1 MDMISD
7 YAVIITTVGIS
18 DVLIAQYHVR
28 RTKQGLAGRCGQ
40 GPSGLLICIEMS
52 LAAVFSVSQSG
63 RRAFNHELAGNDAT
77 VQFGNGNCAPTI
89 IIILP
94 KRQKIAVLSSG
105 PAMNWED
112 PLLQNQEDRQ
122 QELHNDHSIFQS
134 SGIIPSFGTPQIFFT
149 REETQQRTRQRQ
161 Q

>member
-1 MDMISD
+1 MFEQIDMVSN
-7 YAVIITTVGIS
+7 YAVIITTVGVGIS
-18 DVLIAQYHVR
+18 GVLIAQHHVR

-63 RRAFNHELAGNDAT
+63 RSTFNHELAGNDAT
-77 VQFGNGNCAPTI
+77 VQFGNRNCAPTI

-94 KRQKIAVLSSG
+94 KRRTSVVLSSG
-105 PAMNWED
+105 PTTNWED
-112 PLLQNQEDRQ
+112 PLLQNQKDQQ

-134 SGIIPSFGTPQIFFT
+134 SGIIRSFNNNNDAFKKRFDD
-149 REETQQRTRQRQ
+149 RW
-161 Q
+161 